1 MFAYAIIIKVLDS
14 FEFLSPLIG
23 SSLTRRFIRFSFG
36 FELSFRN
43 QLASLSYF
51 RGGPE
56 SSQIATNTR
65 EILFNGAGGQTL
77 VYHSDVV
84 NMHDTR
90 CVSFMGQPFMVWL
103 KPMIL

>member
-1 MFAYAIIIKVLDS
+1 M
-14 FEFLSPLIG
+14 SPLIG
-23 SSLTRRFIRFSFG
+23 SSLTTRFIRFSFW

-43 QLASLSYF
+43 QLALLSYF

-90 CVSFMGQPFMVWL
+90 YVFLFTAASEQSIVSSTSPMGRP
-103 KPMIL
+103 